1 MIFLRSE
8 TELRSEILE
17 AGKRIYAKGMVA
29 SNDGNISCRLENGNI
44 LITPTGVCKG
54 DMINEQLL
62 VVDMNGNIITGS
74 MKPTSEMKMHLA
86 VYRMRQDVGAV
97 VHAHPQ
103 KATAFTVVGIG
114 LDKIT
119 LPEVV
124 FSLKRITLVPYGT
137 PSTVEIPQAIEKH
150 IMDSNALLLSNHGA
164 LTVGN
169 SPLDAYFNME
179 TLEHFASITLYA
191 RQLGRENTLDELQI
205 QRLFEVRKDVFGKA

>member
-124 FSLKRITLVPYGT
+124 FSLKRIALVPYGT
-137 PSTVEIPQAIEKH
+137 PSTEEIPLAIEKH

-164 LTVGN
+164 LTVGS

-191 RQLGRENTLDELQI
+191 RQLGSENALNEQQI
-205 QRLFEVRKDVFGKA
+205 QRLFEVRKDVFGKV